1 MTLILSEHLCE
12 GILPCMMNHLEI
24 LLTLIRSERGVARR
38 AKEYDLRLEKASLV
52 SDVVIYNLHFL
63 VLNPYEVSYPADLCC
78 TLVILILSSCHV
90 AKSDKCIWP
99 RDAVLIF
106 IIKTLSAGCTL
117 QTPVFSLQS
126 LSRVHH

>member
-1 MTLILSEHLCE
+1 
-12 GILPCMMNHLEI
+12 
-24 LLTLIRSERGVARR
+24 
-38 AKEYDLRLEKASLV
+38 LRLEEASLV

-63 VLNPYEVSYPADLCC
+63 ILNPYEVSYPVHLSC
-78 TLVILILSSCHV
+78 TLVILILSSYHV
-90 AKSDKCIWP
+90 SEGDKCIWP

-117 QTPVFSLQS
+117 QSPVFSLKR